1 MPVGMLKLASA
12 QDVPAGYEEADKL
25 LLLIQGSG
33 RVRVGVWGCA
43 LCINKNLDQ
52 GTMLPYIKRAL
63 QEGYASQ
70 TNRTHSPPP
79 VPVQM

>member
-1 MPVGMLKLASA
+1 MHD

-63 QEGYASQ
+63 QEG
-70 TNRTHSPPP
+70 
-79 VPVQM
+79 